1 LIIITVI
8 VAGYIL
14 TVIGCIA
21 SFVGELKMLA
31 ISYRRGFGWLL
42 FCLLL
47 APVCWLLLLL
57 VDFKATARPFALAV
71 FGLIAAGIGA
81 YMAGI
86 DID

>member
-1 LIIITVI
+1 MI

-21 SFVGELKMLA
+21 CFLGELRMLA

-47 APVCWLLLLL
+47 APLCWLFLLL

-71 FGLIAAGIGA
+71 FGVIAAGIGGT
-81 YMAGI
+81 MAGI
-86 DID
+86 KYD